1 MAEGNVASWVK
12 CEIVRNGGVQSE
24 VGDVIDV
31 RAMALECL
39 IHEDIFSPTMYGS
52 LTLAD
57 GINLIGNLPIMG
69 GEQLH
74 LSFVNKAVK
83 DLGEDTPGNIIERTF
98 IIYAIEDRRVNNDRQ
113 QFYTLKFISPEAY
126 VDQEISLSQSYE
138 GTTDEIVNKIF
149 NEMFVD
155 NNISRFNGGEPS
167 TLTIADTPHLSR
179 LKYISNFWSPFQNF
193 GYLAKRT
200 KGGRLFGSDFFFFES
215 NKGFHYASLQ
225 SLIEAQKDNPWTTL
239 VYNPNSGSA
248 EEGSLF
254 PRTITDIKVPR
265 TIDILENQDSGYLAS
280 SVRAY
285 DLMAKKMEERTI
297 DIREHW
303 GNFVHTDDGVPVPAG
318 VGRTPFAKQ
327 TFKVLNAVPYNDFEY
342 NHKLYIDNE
351 LTRDNYINSFNNYRF
366 ELEMPGRTDIEAGA
380 MFTLDYPSMK
390 EKIVGMSPEDV
401 IDGNLSGNY
410 LITAVKHRI
419 TSVNY
424 LIQVEFVKNGIA
436 SGDMGDEE

>member
-1 MAEGNVASWVK
+1 MAEGTLASWVK
-12 CEIVRNGGVQSE
+12 CELVPNEGVSGTE
-24 VGDVIDV
+24 TLDI
-31 RAMALECL
+31 RSMCLECL

-57 GINLIGNLPIMG
+57 STNLIGNTPIMG
-69 GEQLH
+69 GEKLN

-83 DLGEDTPGNIIERTF
+83 DMGEDTPDNIIERTF
-98 IIYAIEDRRVNNDRQ
+98 VVYAIEDRRINNDRQ

-126 VDQEISLSQSYE
+126 IDQEIALSQSYE

-149 NEMFVD
+149 KEVFTD
-155 NNISRFNGGEPS
+155 NDISRFDGGDPS
-167 TLTIADTPHLSR
+167 TLTIADTPHLTK

-200 KGGRLFGSDFFFFES
+200 KGGTLFGSDWFFYET
-215 NKGFHYASLQ
+215 NKGFYYASLQ
-225 SLIEAQKDNPWTTL
+225 SLINAQKADPWATL
-239 VYNPNSGSA
+239 VYNPLVGSGDN
-248 EEGSLF
+248 EKPLF
-254 PRTITDIKVPR
+254 PRVISEIKVPR

-303 GNFVHTDDGVPVPAG
+303 GNFIHTDEGVPIPAG

-342 NHKLYIDNE
+342 NHKLYVDNE

-366 ELEMPGRTDIEAGA
+366 ELEMPGRTDIEAGV
-380 MFTLDYPSMK
+380 MFRLEYPSMK

-401 IDGNLSGNY
+401 TDRILSGNY
-410 LITAVKHRI
+410 LITAVKHKI
-419 TSVNY
+419 TPLNY
-424 LIQVEFVKNGIA
+424 INQVEFVKNGIGT
-436 SGDMGDEE
+436 GDMGDEE